1 MSVEK
6 NTYELTYIVNA
17 VISDD
22 QIKDLIRR
30 VTAYVSDS
38 GGEIIEV
45 EEWGSRRL
53 AFPIQKKRNG
63 YYVNMYFRAS
73 GTMIARM
80 ERVLEI
86 DDNILRY
93 LTLKMD
99 AKMIRHYE
107 KRKAADPDAIG
118 LIAEDRTRGP
128 KDRDGSHKR
137 AGTVK
142 PIVTEAT
149 KGDATPKTQE
159 ESTDVK
165 SEGDDVASSAE
176 KDEKQDESVVQEEN
190 DEKSAE
196 VDESVEEKDDKP
208 AESEETS
215 ETEAEQTEEK
225 DAESAEAESSEDDSP
240 AEVSE
245 EKSDVSDEPA
255 PEAAKGEDQAEEK
268 KKTDA

>member
-63 YYVNMYFRAS
+63 YYVNMYFRAT

-80 ERVLEI
+80 ERALEI

-118 LIAEDRTRGP
+118 LIAEERIRGS
-128 KDRDGSHKR
+128 KDRDSSDIRKD
-137 AGTVK
+137 VK
-142 PIVTEAT
+142 KPVDSE
-149 KGDATPKTQE
+149 KSEDVSTPKTEGKSTVTAEPKERKDPTPADKDKKPEEKEKKSEEEDEKAEGKDEKTEEKESSADDNPE
-159 ESTDVK
+159 ESTEEKPDA
-165 SEGDDVASSAE
+165 SGTPAAEAPEGKGQAE
-176 KDEKQDESVVQEEN
+176 K
-190 DEKSAE
+190 
-196 VDESVEEKDDKP
+196 KDKI
-208 AESEETS
+208 
-215 ETEAEQTEEK
+215 
-225 DAESAEAESSEDDSP
+225 DA
-240 AEVSE
+240 
-245 EKSDVSDEPA
+245 
-255 PEAAKGEDQAEEK
+255 
-268 KKTDA
+268 